1 VNNTSTLKV
10 AKRGTRETVVTRDFD
25 AARGQVFDALT
36 NPDVLGH
43 WYGPRGWSLAVCEV
57 DLKVGGAFR
66 FVVRRANGTEIG
78 MRGVYREV
86 APPERFVHT
95 QTFELEDFPGELLV
109 TTDLVE
115 DRGRTTMTSMILY
128 PSQELRDGD
137 VGPTEHGATES
148 YAKLDEY
155 LASIA

>member
-1 VNNTSTLKV
+1 
-10 AKRGTRETVVTRDFD
+10 
-25 AARGQVFDALT
+25 LT
-36 NPDVLGH
+36 DPEVLEH

-115 DRGRTTMTSMILY
+115 DRGRTTMTSTILY
-128 PSQELRDGD
+128 PSPELRDGD
-137 VGPTEHGATES
+137 IGPTEHGATES

>member
-1 VNNTSTLKV
+1 MNNNSTLKV
-10 AKRGTRETVVTRDFD
+10 AKRGTRETVITRDFD
-25 AARGQVFDALT
+25 AARARVFDALT
-36 NPDVLGH
+36 NPNVLEH

-78 MRGVYREV
+78 MGGVYREV
-86 APPERFVHT
+86 APPARFVHT
-95 QTFELEDFPGELLV
+95 QTFELKDFPGELLV

-115 DRGRTTMTSMILY
+115 DRGRTTLTSTILY

-137 VGPTEHGATES
+137 IGPTEHGATES